1 MPDGADLR
9 SELSELRRGRA
20 AAQYDAAQGK
30 AERAATWKALE
41 AARAAGKCKY
51 IGVSN
56 CESKDIAE
64 HLGDFSAGL
73 SDILTRTDPA
83 ALLREMQEYAE
94 VMPAVN
100 QLELHPRY
108 ASPKLQA
115 TAKELGVVLTGC
127 ATTLRP
133 LRFLLSWQPLTR
145 VRGRWHGQLRGDR
158 EEPGDQ
164 GHRGSSR
171 SAQAPHHPPPPWDW
185 R

>member
-1 MPDGADLR
+1 
-9 SELSELRRGRA
+9 
-20 AAQYDAAQGK
+20 
-30 AERAATWKALE
+30 
-41 AARAAGKCKY
+41 
-51 IGVSN
+51 
-56 CESKDIAE
+56 
-64 HLGDFSAGL
+64 
-73 SDILTRTDPA
+73 
-83 ALLREMQEYAE
+83 
-94 VMPAVN
+94 MPAVN

-133 LRFLLSWQPLTR
+133 LRFLLPWRPLTR

-171 SAQAPHHPPPPWDW
+171 SAPVPPFYGSSFASFAPAEGGAAGVSGKSPVQVVLRWTIQSGVVAIPRSGNAEHIAENADCIEWSLSDEDMAAISALDEAHPYYWDPLPCLAPGTSSEEL
-185 R
+185 